1 MPTDQVRGLKA
12 HGPSPAKAM
21 RGHAEIRAA
30 LTEVLAKG
38 NQPPAA
44 ALTRRVRE
52 PVAAK

>member
-1 MPTDQVRGLKA
+1 MSTVKNLT
-12 HGPSPAKAM
+12 
-21 RGHAEIRAA
+21 EIRAP

-44 ALTRRVRE
+44 APTRRARE

>member
-1 MPTDQVRGLKA
+1 MA
-12 HGPSPAKAM
+12 GPSPAKGI

-44 ALTRRVRE
+44 APNRRARE
-52 PVAAK
+52 MAAAK